1 MIDNNLIFS
10 GVWDVNKL
18 TSHDE
23 IDFLWLSLSHPRSLF
38 LFWLPISLRKKPKIH
53 FDVEK
58 SWSSWGRLFFWR
70 RGSSKIHQSRW
81 EAAHCSLLRKVV
93 DKGHYLHLFIILLYE
108 RILRSKHWKPGEKT
122 RRMCD
127 SHELCFVYVLPLFMR
142 LFVCCVWLF
151 FCLSVAFD
159 RLISFFDCIDIAKKW
174 SWVLLWQSI
183 QRVSNYNSIKCK

>member
-93 DKGHYLHLFIILLYE
+93 IISIYSLYCFYE
-108 RILRSKHWKPGEKT
+108 QILRSKHWKPGEKKNEENVWFT
-122 RRMCD
+122 WTMFC
-127 SHELCFVYVLPLFMR
+127 LCVAFVHAFICLLCLIVF
-142 LFVCCVWLF
+142 LFVCCIWSFDFLFWLHWY
-151 FCLSVAFD
+151 CKKVILSTVVTKYSKSEQLQFN
-159 RLISFFDCIDIAKKW
+159 
-174 SWVLLWQSI
+174 QM
-183 QRVSNYNSIKCK
+183 